1 MVNKVIAIG
10 LNNFPNASLS
20 DIERKIKAIKAS
32 NSTRQIHVGYTHDYS
47 RTSTRYDDKVLWPP
61 IIYVRPD
68 LINELCKGLDE
79 SQQLYIQS
87 LRYHLFNTTLETNG
101 SAIDGV
107 INDDT
112 RDVYI
117 PKDLLRYLQNGKHQ
131 HQDNGEKLIDQHI
144 LNIFSQSTKPWLREK
159 AIEIQTSHY
168 FDSKVLTKARETA
181 HNILTDYKKGK
192 EYLENKELWTHDY
205 IVVSIM
211 IEMRSWD
218 REHWGMIQPH
228 DLDLSALHFEDVEN
242 TELEKIIEETIT
254 LPVASLP
261 QSKSLLEKRLHLEN
275 KITSEYR
282 AHKLKQRLISLQT
295 RCIRLGVNAFST
307 EIINQAMK
315 RWTGN
320 IIEKGINLAQQII
333 DHRST
338 KTNKD
343 YIEICERY
351 TADLLKKQVVKKDM
365 EVATVSLNVPT
376 GGFKK
381 AKSLF
386 VDAALKAH
394 REKANFFH
402 VQELVITSYQT
413 LDDANIKAYI
423 DEQQKTIREINS
435 ELTEEFSKD
444 LIVWLNDKLSGE
456 NKARIIEEFIKEMKK
471 LDEEMLNS
479 QITDSYDADK
489 LTKQTLADLKQTK
502 LSNVLKMVLE
512 EYSIETAEII
522 NQFNA
527 DYDEHGIAYNIPA
540 FMPSGDSK
548 PFNGMYVF
556 RGDGSLALEVG
567 KQEPVNDEISY
578 FTESHH
584 HKPGRRDIK
593 NVFVWRGHK
602 LGFNICEDIWQES
615 VSKTV
620 QKVTDTTGGL
630 IQDPHLAQYE
640 NQGADHLFNSSAS
653 PEQLGKLVPYPLNG
667 LATKDWPKDLVFV
680 GGKPY
685 VFRGPRSKVRIE
697 DLVVTVAKHMN
708 VNIGYTNSLGVI
720 DHIDMGGGAYFLNR
734 FGEVVCS
741 APQFKESILY
751 AKFDRHGNVIPLD
764 EASKGDRTY
773 APFQQLFLALS
784 LYIKDYFTKNNID
797 WIDYRPDGSHAS
809 DLIQHLIIQANKLID
824 EETINHFEAA
834 YGVPLSEVKRSDQ
847 QKFIKGKRLKSTAYL
862 LPYNPL
868 TLRKELIQ
876 MLRGIKLLGSH
887 VYGSIPLMMHL
898 TGAYEVLNWLSAGG
912 TSSLLQM
919 ALMLLA
925 FALVNTAFD
934 IIRSIMRKANSLMH
948 RDNKTVIAGLSSG
961 TKSLQSIIDPDH
973 TSIFQKMSRKEYS
986 DVWDET
992 KMGWQ
997 KRTEWCRRI
1006 FKDTDRL
1013 VDLYRG
1019 VNIRVNQELT
1029 KRFWGR
1035 KSLFVSSLTENE
1047 ALLASFAKGG
1057 LFSSGILPFVSVTRS
1072 IISLVLLDHL
1082 ERQLA
1087 TERSPKKLKTL
1098 HKEWQR
1104 HTRELT
1110 NVDLLNREKIFSTRT
1125 YILQLQQRRLSL
1137 NRILSLSTEAKNDNK
1152 YMAKLRK
1159 ELSLIE
1165 GKLNNKTLTPLK
1177 APKKLRDKEIERF
1190 KVPAYIQE
1198 GLNRILLT
1206 EDYSRMAFMKP
1217 VYDPSNLLS
1226 NEEYA
1231 KFIAYH
1237 VRRHQSTVHKA
1248 PFQGPWLHL
1257 NVNGSKQET
1266 ISKEPMPFNAIV
1278 GDVKNYL
1285 NSWQSS
1291 RTNVNDLGAFYS
1303 DTWIINE
1310 SGNKWVERSAEN
1322 EGIATTIKFMPKDA
1336 QLILT
1341 SLATPTDK
1349 EALDLA
1355 KQQGVKTFALLTL
1368 EELAS
1373 VSLSDQMFGSNQKY
1387 IIFDNDKLRA
1397 DYIKVHMNS
1406 ATEIRVG

>member
-1 MVNKVIAIG
+1 MKNKVISLG
-10 LNNFPNASLS
+10 SDSFPTAVMS
-20 DIERKIKAIKAS
+20 DVEKKIAAIKAH
-32 NSTRQIHVGYTHDYS
+32 NSTRQIHIGYTHDYS
-47 RTSTRYDDKVLWPP
+47 RISTRHDDETLWPE
-61 IIYVRPD
+61 ITYVRPA
-68 LINELCKGLDE
+68 LIKELCKGLDE
-79 SQQLYIQS
+79 SQQQYIRS

-117 PKDLLRYLQNGKHQ
+117 PKDLLRYLQNGKH
-131 HQDNGEKLIDQHI
+131 HHRDNGEHLMDQHI
-144 LNIFSQSTKPWLREK
+144 LHILSQRNQSWLSDRAKELL
-159 AIEIQTSHY
+159 TGTY
-168 FDSKVLTKARETA
+168 FDSTSLNKIREQA
-181 HNILTDYKKGK
+181 QKIVTDYRNGK
-192 EYLENKELWTHDY
+192 EQLEKYEQWKHDY
-205 IVVSIM
+205 IEKCIQLK
-211 IEMRSWD
+211 MREWD
-218 REHWGMIQPH
+218 SEHWGGLRAY
-228 DLDLSALHFEDVEN
+228 DFDLSALHFEDVSNQEI
-242 TELEKIIEETIT
+242 ERIIEETIQR
-254 LPVASLP
+254 PVGSFDH
-261 QSKSLLEKRLHLEN
+261 SDLLRKDILILEEL
-275 KITSEYR
+275 ITSDHR
-282 AHKLKQRLISLQT
+282 THKLEQRLLSLQKQCV
-295 RCIRLGVNAFST
+295 RSCVDDFSA
-307 EIINQAMK
+307 EIINQAAK
-315 RWTGN
+315 TWTGN
-320 IIEKGINLAQQII
+320 IVEIGIELAEHIINHQ
-333 DHRST
+333 ST
-338 KTNKD
+338 KTNND

-351 TADLLKKQVVKKDM
+351 TADLIKKQTQKKDLNL
-365 EVATVSLNVPT
+365 ATVSLNVPT

-386 VDAALKAH
+386 VDAALNAH

-413 LDDANIKAYI
+413 LDDANIRAYI

-435 ELTEEFSKD
+435 ELTKEFSKD

-512 EYSIETAEII
+512 EHSIETAEII

-653 PEQLGKLVPYPLNG
+653 PEQLGKLVPYPLDN
-667 LATKDWPKDLVFV
+667 LAQEDWPKDLVFV

-697 DLVVTVAKHMN
+697 DLVATIAKHMN

-734 FGEVVCS
+734 FGDVVCS

-751 AKFDRHGNVIPLD
+751 AKFDRLGNVIPLD
-764 EASKGDRTY
+764 EASAGDQTH
-773 APFQQLFLALS
+773 APLQQLFLALS
-784 LYIKDYFTKNNID
+784 LYIKDYFVKNDID

-824 EETINHFEAA
+824 EETINHFKAQYNVSLA
-834 YGVPLSEVKRSDQ
+834 EVKRSDQ
-847 QKFIKGKRLKSTAYL
+847 LKFIKGKRLKSTAYF
-862 LPYNPL
+862 LPFNPL

-898 TGAYEVLNWLSAGG
+898 TGAYEILNWLSAGG

-925 FALVNTAFD
+925 FALINTATD
-934 IIRSIMRKANSLMH
+934 IVRSIIRNVNILMH
-948 RDNKTVIAGLSSG
+948 QDRKPVIEGLKSG
-961 TKSLQSIIDPDH
+961 TRSLSSIIDPH
-973 TSIFQKMSRKEYS
+973 SE
-986 DVWDET
+986 ET
-992 KMGWQ
+992 KKGWQ
-997 KRTEWCRRI
+997 KRTEWCSRI
-1006 FKDTDRL
+1006 FKDPDRL

-1087 TERSPKKLKTL
+1087 KERSPKKLKTL
-1098 HKEWQR
+1098 HHEWQR
-1104 HTRELT
+1104 LTRELT
-1110 NVDLLNREKIFSTRT
+1110 NTDLSSREKIFSTRT
-1125 YILQLQQRRLSL
+1125 YVLQQRRLSL
-1137 NRILSLSTEAKNDNK
+1137 NRILSLSTEANNNNK
-1152 YMAKLRK
+1152 YMTKLRK
-1159 ELSLIE
+1159 ELRSIE
-1165 GKLNNKTLTPLK
+1165 GELNNKTVTPLK
-1177 APKKLRDKEIERF
+1177 TPKKLRNKEIERF
-1190 KVPAYIQE
+1190 NVPAYIQE

-1248 PFQGPWLHL
+1248 PLQGPWLHL

-1266 ISKEPMPFNAIV
+1266 ISKEPMPFDAIV
-1278 GDVKNYL
+1278 GNVKKHL
-1285 NSWQSS
+1285 NFWQSS
-1291 RTNVNDLGAFYS
+1291 RMYVNTLENYDS
-1303 DTWIINE
+1303 DTWIIKE
-1310 SGNKWVERSAEN
+1310 SGNKWVDRSPEKEAISKAIMSITEH
-1322 EGIATTIKFMPKDA
+1322 A

-1355 KQQGVKTFALLTL
+1355 KQQGIITLALLTL

-1397 DYIKVHMNS
+1397 DYIKDHMTN